1 MGRHFRPGQL
11 IADNTSIKTQPVEA
25 MLAAVPEGVEVLGM
39 HTIFGPRVES
49 LRHQNIV
56 FTRTPASGPRAKE
69 FEDVFYK
76 HGATITYTTP
86 QYHDKQMA
94 FHQNLEH
101 FTKVALAQ
109 VLHTHFSDPTEM
121 DRYSSPNSR
130 TSLAVMGR
138 ILRADPDLYSEIQS
152 YNLQGPDDAE
162 SLPRRGANPG
172 AGDERRQ
179 RRRLY
184 PQHDGECRRP
194 RRGLSGGHAAE
205 VADHPAQPGVSQP
218 TLRNVG
224 LRIALPTYNGQVS
237 CRYAMSQNRYS

>member
-1 MGRHFRPGQL
+1 
-11 IADNTSIKTQPVEA
+11 

-56 FTRTPASGPRAKE
+56 FTRTPASGSRARE
-69 FEDVFYK
+69 FEDIFYK

-101 FTKVALAQ
+101 FTKVALAH

-130 TSLAVMGR
+130 TSLAIMGR
-138 ILRADPDLYSEIQS
+138 ILRADPDLYGEIQS
-152 YNLQGPDDAE
+152 YNLQGPGMLKAYLEVVQTLVQAMTGGDLEAFARSMTASAGALGEDYLADMLQKSQVIQR
-162 SLPRRGANPG
+162 SL
-172 AGDERRQ
+172 
-179 RRRLY
+179 
-184 PQHDGECRRP
+184 
-194 RRGLSGGHAAE
+194 
-205 VADHPAQPGVSQP
+205 V
-218 TLRNVG
+218 
-224 LRIALPTYNGQVS
+224 
-237 CRYAMSQNRYS
+237 